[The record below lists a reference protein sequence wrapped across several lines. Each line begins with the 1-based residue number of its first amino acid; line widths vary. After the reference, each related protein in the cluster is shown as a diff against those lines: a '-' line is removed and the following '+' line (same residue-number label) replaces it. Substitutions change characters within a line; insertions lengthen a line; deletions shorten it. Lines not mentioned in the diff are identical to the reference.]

1 MRNTNLTLGQKM
13 AISTGLVT
21 AIVLLMAALN
31 IRTLTSMR
39 KNFENTTAVTARKL
53 ELSGALSTAESEM
66 AAGQRGV
73 VLYGYARN
81 PALAAAS
88 DQLFQSGAAR
98 FQSAISEM
106 KPLLVTQRG
115 RQIVSEMGSTMS
127 NWLPAYGD
135 LKQLADAGNPD
146 GAAKVL
152 SDRILPQYT
161 ALAGLSAELS
171 KICAGLLQQERAA
184 ADEVFAGGRL
194 LVMLLALAGAV
205 ACGLAMWMMRSAT
218 HDLRQISSE
227 MLEGSR
233 QVAAASGQV
242 ASASQSLAQ
251 GTSEQAAT
259 LKETASSATEITAIT
274 RKNAENTRGVAGL
287 MGETASRVTDA
298 NHNLSEMISSMRE
311 INSSSEKISKIIRVI
326 DEIAFQTN
334 ILALNA
340 AVEAAR
346 AGEAGMGFAVVAD
359 EVRNLAHRSA
369 QAAKDT
375 AALIEESIGKSNE
388 GSRKLD
394 LVAQSIQQITA
405 SAGQVKTLSDEVDVG
420 SQEQSR
426 GIEQISTAVGQMER
440 VTQRNAANAEQ
451 SAAASEELASQAR
464 SLYETVDRL
473 RRLTG
478 EARQTSAPHAVAAA
492 APRETAFHAV
502 APTPAKPAR
511 EIDAFPLDNQ
521 ESWMNEGI

>member
-1 MRNTNLTLGQKM
+1 MGNL
-13 AISTGLVT
+13 
-21 AIVLLMAALN
+21 
-31 IRTLTSMR
+31 
-39 KNFENTTAVTARKL
+39 
-53 ELSGALSTAESEM
+53 
-66 AAGQRGV
+66 
-73 VLYGYARN
+73 
-81 PALAAAS
+81 
-88 DQLFQSGAAR
+88 
-98 FQSAISEM
+98 
-106 KPLLVTQRG
+106 
-115 RQIVSEMGSTMS
+115 MS
-127 NWLPAYGD
+127 NWLPSYGD
-135 LKQLADAGNPD
+135 LKQLSDAGNPD

-152 SDRILPQYT
+152 SNRIMPQYL
-161 ALAGLSAELS
+161 ALAGLSSELS
-171 KICAGLLQQERAA
+171 KICTSLLQQERAA
-184 ADEVFAGGRL
+184 ADESFSNGRL
-194 LVMLLALAGAV
+194 LVILLALAGAA
-205 ACGLAMWMMRSAT
+205 ACGLAMWMMRSGT
-218 HDLRQISSE
+218 RELRQISSE

-233 QVAAASGQV
+233 QVAAASGQI

-274 RKNAENTRGVAGL
+274 RKNADNTRGVASL
-287 MGETASRVTDA
+287 MGETASRVNDA
-298 NHNLSEMISSMRE
+298 NHNLGEMISSMKE

-375 AALIEESIGKSNE
+375 AGLIEESIGKSNE

-426 GIEQISTAVGQMER
+426 GIEQISMAVGQMER

-464 SLYETVDRL
+464 CLYESVDRL

-478 EARQTSAPHAVAAA
+478 EARHESAASPA
-492 APRETAFHAV
+492 APRRETPVRAT
-502 APTPAKPAR
+502 APAATKAAQG
-511 EIDAFPLDNQ
+511 IDSFPLNDQ
-521 ESWMNEGI
+521 ESWMNEGV